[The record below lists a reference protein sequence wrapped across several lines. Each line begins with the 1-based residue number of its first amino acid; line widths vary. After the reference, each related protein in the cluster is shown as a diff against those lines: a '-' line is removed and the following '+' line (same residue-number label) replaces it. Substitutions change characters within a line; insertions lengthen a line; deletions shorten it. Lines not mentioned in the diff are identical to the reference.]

1 MAKRYSNNLITEIN
15 EMLDKKVGN
24 LKESIGWQQEGP
36 GGPAYFPEDNEP
48 GFDAG
53 PDLGMQAEPET
64 EPQQSVPADPEV
76 TQLIN
81 QIRQLA
87 LQGIAKLANN
97 PTSIQYDALKK
108 VWQIIDKTV
117 EIKDDKKGV

>member
-1 MAKRYSNNLITEIN
+1 MAKKYDNNLITEIN
-15 EMLDKKVGN
+15 HMLDKESGS
-24 LKESIGWQQEGP
+24 LKEALGWQDGP
-36 GGPAYFPEDNEP
+36 SFNPEANEP

-53 PDLGMQAEPET
+53 PDLGVPTDDDAFDRN
-64 EPQQSVPADPEV
+64 PADPAV

-117 EIKDDKKGV
+117 DVRDDKKGV

>member
-1 MAKRYSNNLITEIN
+1 MAKKYTNNLITEIN
-15 EMLDKKVGN
+15 NMLDKEVGN
-24 LKESIGWQQEGP
+24 LRETLGWQDGP
-36 GGPAYFPEDNEP
+36 SFNPEANEP

-53 PDLGMQAEPET
+53 PELSVPTDDEAFE
-64 EPQQSVPADPEV
+64 QSPADPEV
-76 TQLIN
+76 TGIIN
-81 QIRQLA
+81 NIRQLA

-117 EIKDDKKGV
+117 EIKDDKKSV